1 MIVDEFDFGNGIF
14 GQIRYK
20 KDSKSFFNIN
30 SVMKDEFRCYLIK
43 PLNGIEIY
51 LTSTR
56 TQTQAKD
63 YLFQLHNSRH
73 K

>member
-20 KDSKSFFNIN
+20 KDSKSFFNN
-30 SVMKDEFRCYLIK
+30 LVMNDEFRCYLIQ
-43 PLNGIEIY
+43 PLNSIEIY

>member
-1 MIVDEFDFGNGIF
+1 MIVDEFDFDNGIF

-20 KDSKSFFNIN
+20 KDTKIFFNKIFL
-30 SVMKDEFRCYLIK
+30 KDDFGCYLV
-43 PLNGIEIY
+43 NSNSGTEIY

-56 TQTQAKD
+56 TQSDARA